1 MMRSGCPWDSASPL
15 QVVSKCVH
23 VSIVVQG
30 LDGIFLADVVSSSGN
45 SDIRVSSSGTSD
57 DIRLQVSSIKIRSK
71 RVYVVRVTIQG
82 VIVIVGKE
90 EVFNELSWV

>member
-30 LDGIFLADVVSSSGN
+30 LDGIFLADV
-45 SDIRVSSSGTSD
+45 VSSSGTSD